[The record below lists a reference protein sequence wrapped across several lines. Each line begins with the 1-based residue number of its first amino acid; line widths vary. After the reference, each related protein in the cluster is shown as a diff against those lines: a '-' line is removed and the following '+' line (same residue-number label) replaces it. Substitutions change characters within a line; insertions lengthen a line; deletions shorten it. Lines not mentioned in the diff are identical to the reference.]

1 MTKILL
7 RWREGKP
14 LPYEGLKPKFE
25 RWTKIAGNIKTPR
38 AGAGRGKGDGGGKL
52 KE

>member
-25 RWTKIAGNIKTPR
+25 RWTKIAGNIKPPR
-38 AGAGRGKGDGGGKL
+38 ARRGGKGDGVEEFS